1 MKVPF
6 GFRILV
12 VAVLALA
19 ALSAAVPARA
29 AQIEWLPVAAVTIYP
44 GDIITETMLAEGK
57 FPEGTSV
64 NRPVAVSN
72 EEIVGMVARR
82 TLLPGR
88 LIPRN
93 TVAVPD
99 LIARGTIVPAIYE
112 DRSLVITASVMAL
125 QAGALG
131 AMIQV
136 RNIESGKIIVGLV
149 QPDGSVRVGG
159 R

>member
-1 MKVPF
+1 MQAPF
-6 GFRILV
+6 RFRILV
-12 VAVLALA
+12 LAFLALA
-19 ALSAAVPARA
+19 ALPAAVPVRA

-44 GDIITETMLAEGK
+44 GDIITETMLTEGK
-57 FPEGTSV
+57 FPEGTSI
-64 NRPVAVSN
+64 NRPVAMSN
-72 EEIVGMVARR
+72 EEIVGKVARR

-99 LIARGTIVPAIYE
+99 LVARGTIVPAIYE

-136 RNIESGKIIVGLV
+136 RNIESGKVIVGLV

>member
-1 MKVPF
+1 MSAPF
-6 GFRILV
+6 SIRVLLV
-12 VAVLALA
+12 AALALA
-19 ALSAAVPARA
+19 ASLAAVPVRA
-29 AQIEWLPVAAVTIYP
+29 APVEWLPVAAITIYP
-44 GDIITETMLAEGK
+44 GDLITETMLTEGR
-57 FPEGTSV
+57 FPGGTSI
-64 NRPVAVSN
+64 NRPVALSN
-72 EEIVGMVARR
+72 ADVVGKVARR

-99 LIARGTIVPAIYE
+99 LVARGTVVPAIYE
-112 DRSLVITASVMAL
+112 DGGLLITASVVTL

-136 RNIESGKIIVGLV
+136 RNVDSGKVIVGLV
-149 QPDGSVRVGG
+149 QADGSVRVGG